1 MQYILVQNLMYNV
14 KHVKKFRWY
23 HKVFGLPNLAMTTVH
38 ANSKEEAI
46 AKFIKQGFNMG
57 ILHEHYVSQL
67 THKKLLN

>member
-1 MQYILVQNLMYNV
+1 MYNA

-23 HKVFGLPNLAMTTVH
+23 HKVFGLPNLTMATVK
-38 ANSKEEAI
+38 ANSKEEAR

-57 ILHEHYVSQL
+57 ILHEHYVFVL